1 MIDDLKA
8 MAIFAET
15 VKRGSFR
22 GAAKSLKLSPSVVSY
37 QITKLEERLGTA
49 LIYRSTRKL
58 SLTAEGEKLFKH
70 ATEML
75 NQAELG
81 IRNVSGH
88 DIATGKLNIT
98 LPLSMN
104 SDILTQQL
112 ADFSLAN
119 PGIEIHFIYSDE
131 RLDLVAEGIDIAF
144 SLGSLPDSRL
154 NVKKLGDKKRTL
166 VCSPDYYAKHDKPIT
181 PDCLKDWNWIRH
193 DMLPGNRNLIKN
205 GKKVVLGLTGN
216 VSANSAEAMVEMAV
230 RGLGLTTAAHWLI
243 ENYLKTK
250 KLVHVLPDWNV
261 EPMPL
266 YAVWHGNIT
275 EGSNTRRLLNF
286 IRDY

>member
-15 VKRGSFR
+15 VKRNSFR
-22 GAAKSLKLSPSVVSY
+22 GTAKSLNLSPSVISY

-58 SLTAEGEKLFKH
+58 SLTAEGEKLNKH
-70 ATEML
+70 AIEML

-88 DIATGKLNIT
+88 DVAIGKLNIT

-166 VCSPDYYAKHDKPIT
+166 FVPLI
-181 PDCLKDWNWIRH
+181 I
-193 DMLPGNRNLIKN
+193 ML
-205 GKKVVLGLTGN
+205 
-216 VSANSAEAMVEMAV
+216 
-230 RGLGLTTAAHWLI
+230 
-243 ENYLKTK
+243 
-250 KLVHVLPDWNV
+250 
-261 EPMPL
+261 
-266 YAVWHGNIT
+266 
-275 EGSNTRRLLNF
+275 NTLNP
-286 IRDY
+286 

>member
-15 VKRGSFR
+15 VKRNSFR
-22 GAAKSLKLSPSVVSY
+22 GAAKSLNLSPSVISY

-58 SLTAEGEKLFKH
+58 SLTAEGEKLNKH
-70 ATEML
+70 AIEML

-88 DIATGKLNIT
+88 DVATGKLNIT

-166 VCSPDYYAKHDKPIT
+166 VCSPDYYAKHANPVT
-181 PDCLKDWNWIRH
+181 PDCLKEWNWIRH
-193 DMLPGNRNLIKN
+193 DMLPGNRNLIKS

-243 ENYLKTK
+243 EDYLKIN
-250 KLVHVLPDWNV
+250 KLVHVLPDWDV